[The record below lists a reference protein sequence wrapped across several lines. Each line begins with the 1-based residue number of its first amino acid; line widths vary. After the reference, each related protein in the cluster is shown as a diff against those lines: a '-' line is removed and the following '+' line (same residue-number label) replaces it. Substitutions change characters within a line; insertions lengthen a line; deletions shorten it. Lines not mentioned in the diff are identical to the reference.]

1 MELTAN
7 TNRLSRKYI
16 NYVLLVKSILEVN
29 RNKYE
34 VDKKLV
40 IWNEVV

>member
-16 NYVLLVKSILEVN
+16 NYVLLSLLEVN